1 TTTRPYQPTIILS
14 GSGFTSVT
22 QISWA
27 CTTRGSPC
35 ANSPYVWT
43 PANWSTKFSV
53 TSDSVASVAPV
64 LVAPTDPPGT
74 TQWSVTFTAGS
85 QTVTKSFSVTYSP
98 PVTLQVNGF
107 LSSYTTTT
115 RPYQPT
121 IILSGSGFT
130 SVTQISWACT
140 TRGSPCANSP
150 YVWTPANWSTKFSVT
165 SDSVASVAPVLVA
178 PTDPPGTTQWSVTF
192 TAGSQTVTK
201 SFSVTYSPPVTAPT
215 ITGVSPSPVTG
226 SSSQQTITIIGTNF
240 VNKPTLTLT
249 WTGQPNYTVPTAQ
262 VTFISSTQLQ
272 MAINTTTQA

>member
-27 CTTRGSPC
+27 CTTG
-35 ANSPYVWT
+35 
-43 PANWSTKFSV
+43 
-53 TSDSVASVAPV
+53 
-64 LVAPTDPPGT
+64 
-74 TQWSVTFTAGS
+74 
-85 QTVTKSFSVTYSP
+85 
-98 PVTLQVNGF
+98 
-107 LSSYTTTT
+107 
-115 RPYQPT
+115 
-121 IILSGSGFT
+121 
-130 SVTQISWACT
+130 
-140 TRGSPCANSP
+140 GSPCANSP

-272 MAINTTTQA
+272 MAINTTTQADSWTVKVTNPDGQQSNVAGFQVVAPAGGAFSLIFPLNYQGWTADTAQIVTV